1 MKKYRIFSVDNI
13 SAKLKGIIELRMDD
27 EDRYILK
34 KLKEF
39 GMNLSNRKYY
49 IDWGDDKYLEI
60 IDKKTYRTKAFL
72 EQIR

>member
-1 MKKYRIFSVDNI
+1 MKKYRIFSVDDI

-49 IDWGDDKYLEI
+49 IDWGDDTYLEI
-60 IDKKTYRTKAFL
+60 IDKKTYHTKAFL